1 MQKKR
6 RNDRTFVEG
15 KWKNEAFHPKKELG
29 NPCHKAFTLSDY
41 KKAANN
47 KKLAQSLNCK
57 DAKPLSFFLQV
68 LYSFM
73 CRVASVFSP
82 GGGVQNQ
89 VMDSMAT

>member
-1 MQKKR
+1 M
-6 RNDRTFVEG
+6 TELL
-15 KWKNEAFHPKKELG
+15 WKESGRMKHFIQKKELG
-29 NPCHKAFTLSDY
+29 KPCLKAFTLIDY
-41 KKAANN
+41 KKAANK

-73 CRVASVFSP
+73 RRVASVFSP
-82 GGGVQNQ
+82 GGGFQNQ